1 MDTSIIYLLKRK
13 VATKMIELKNREE
26 IELIREANIIVSKT
40 HAEVAKYIREGV
52 TTTELDKIAE
62 EFILD
67 NGAIPGFKG
76 YGGFPATLCISI
88 NDVVVHGIPSGDTV
102 LRNGDIVSIDC
113 GAIKN
118 GFNGDSAY
126 TYGVG
131 EITTELSDLLRVT
144 KEALFKGIEQAVV
157 GNRIGD
163 VSAAVQNHAEKAG
176 FSVVREM
183 VGHGIGRN
191 LHEEP
196 QVPNYGRK
204 GTGPKIVDGMVFC
217 IEPMIN
223 LGTKMIK
230 FDNDG
235 WTCRTKDA
243 KQSAHYE
250 HCIAIVDGKPDI
262 LSSFSFIEKVLESRN

>member
-1 MDTSIIYLLKRK
+1 
-13 VATKMIELKNREE
+13 MIELKSREE
-26 IELIREANIIVSKT
+26 IELMREANLIVSRT
-40 HAEVAKYIREGV
+40 HAEVAKHIREGV
-52 TTTELDKIAE
+52 TTAELDKIAE
-62 EFILD
+62 EFIRD

-76 YGGFPATLCISI
+76 YGGFPGTLCVSI
-88 NDVVVHGIPSGDTV
+88 NDVVVHGIPSTKTV
-102 LRNGDIVSIDC
+102 LRSGDIVSVDC

-126 TYGVG
+126 TFAVG
-131 EITTELSDLLRVT
+131 EIAPELSELLRVT
-144 KEALFKGIEQAVV
+144 KEALFKGIEAAVV

-183 VGHGIGRN
+183 VGHGIGRH

-196 QVPNYGRK
+196 QVPNFGRK
-204 GTGPKIVDGMVFC
+204 GTGPKVVEGMVFC

-223 LGTKMIK
+223 VGTKMIK

-235 WTCRTKDA
+235 WTCRTRDA
-243 KQSAHYE
+243 KYSAHYE
-250 HCIAIVDGKPDI
+250 HCVAIVDGKPDV
-262 LSSFSFIEKVLESRN
+262 LSSFSFIEEVLSGRN